1 MSQPTSFPGDPS
13 AWTVE
18 TPPWPPVPGPAAPAP
33 LPPAIPPRRKGPLVL
48 AAVAILGVLAGAIG
62 TAVLVT
68 AAFLS
73 AAEDIGRG
81 MSEGLGTEIGRSV
94 GEGLGQSVREPGP
107 PQPQGAGG
115 PVEQFPAVAPGTLG
129 PDPVLDAY
137 ARSCFD
143 GDLQACD
150 DLWYESPP
158 MSDYE
163 TYAGTCGGRVKQE
176 AVAACT
182 DLD

>member
-13 AWTVE
+13 AWTVA
-18 TPPWPPVPGPAAPAP
+18 TPPWPPVPGPAAAAP
-33 LPPAIPPRRKGPLVL
+33 LPPAITPRRKGMLL
-48 AAVAILGVLAGAIG
+48 AAALAILGVLAGAVG
-62 TAVLVT
+62 TAFLVT

-81 MSEGLGTEIGRSV
+81 ISEGITRSIDAA
-94 GEGLGQSVREPGP
+94 GP
-107 PQPQGAGG
+107 QLPLVAGG
-115 PVEQFPAVAPGTLG
+115 PVEQFPAVAPGDLG
-129 PDPVLDAY
+129 PDPVLNAY
-137 ARSCFD
+137 AGSCFA

-163 TYAGTCGGRVKQE
+163 TYAGTCGGRVKQD

>member
-1 MSQPTSFPGDPS
+1 MSQPTPFPGDPS
-13 AWTVE
+13 AWTVV
-18 TPPWPPVPGPAAPAP
+18 TPPWPPVPDPAAAA
-33 LPPAIPPRRKGPLVL
+33 PPASAVAPRRKGMLL
-48 AAVAILGVLAGAIG
+48 AAALAILGVLAGAVG
-62 TAVLVT
+62 TAFLVT

-81 MSEGLGTEIGRSV
+81 ISEGITRSID
-94 GEGLGQSVREPGP
+94 GAGP
-107 PQPQGAGG
+107 QLLPGAGG
-115 PVEQFPAVAPGTLG
+115 PVEQFPAVAPGDLG

-163 TYAGTCGGRVKQE
+163 TYAGTCGGRVKQD
-176 AVAACT
+176 AVPACT